1 MKLNKFFMLGLAG
14 LAFAACSNE
23 DEVGND
29 LSQNSKTIT
38 VKIETGGYTTRA
50 SGDEAWTDGT
60 NNNQSPITV
69 NTVTLYLLDKDG
81 AIVDT
86 KILENKSSDTVHGV
100 SGTVTKIAA
109 VANCQPTASGTWA
122 NVVAETFDV
131 ADYQTAENAPVY
143 AEAVDI
149 TYKNTD
155 TQEGYPMY
163 EATLQLATKMSR
175 IELSGNLQCTNL
187 AESAYK
193 TLTLEYVGIN
203 GANTKFTLKGIGS
216 EPHPVTSNLT
226 GFPDLTP
233 DTGTPTAFYDA
244 AATPAPVL
252 NDKNTPVALGTS
264 YGYSVCGMPELLL
277 RFNSEPVDDVK
288 EGYIIYDPAYLKI
301 TGFKT
306 ADGNV
311 VAMESGKIYQIT
323 DLEFTEEDITTLEK
337 DKICI
342 TATVRVA
349 PWDIVA
355 VEPSYGE

>member
-1 MKLNKFFMLGLAG
+1 MKLNKYFMLGLAG

-50 SGDEAWTDGT
+50 SGNEAWTNGA
-60 NNNQSPITV
+60 NNQSQITV

-86 KILENKSSDTVHGV
+86 KTLANKLSDTFHGV

-122 NVVAETFDV
+122 NVVVETFDV

-155 TQEGYPMY
+155 TQDGYPMY
-163 EATLQLATKMSR
+163 EATLQLVTKMSR

-187 AESAYK
+187 TESAYK

-203 GANTKFTLKGIGS
+203 RANTKFTLKGIGS
-216 EPHPVTSNLT
+216 DPHPVTDNLP
-226 GFPDLTP
+226 GFP

-252 NDKNTPVALGTS
+252 DDKNTSVALGTS

-277 RFNSEPVDDVK
+277 RFDSEPIDNVT

-311 VAMESGKIYQIT
+311 VAMEPGKIYQIT

-342 TATVRVA
+342 TATVSVA
-349 PWDIVA
+349 PWYIVA

>member
-50 SGDEAWTDGT
+50 SGNGAWTNGA
-60 NNNQSPITV
+60 NNQSQITV

-86 KILENKSSDTVHGV
+86 KTLEKKFSDTFHGV

-122 NVVAETFDV
+122 NIVAETFDV

-155 TQEGYPMY
+155 TQDGYPMY

-203 GANTKFTLKGIGS
+203 RANTKFALDGTGS
-216 EPHPVTSNLT
+216 DPHSVTDNLP
-226 GFPDLTP
+226 GFP

-244 AATPAPVL
+244 AAAPAPVL
-252 NDKNTPVALGTS
+252 SNKNTSVALGTS

-277 RFNSEPVDDVK
+277 RFDSEPIDNVT

-306 ADGNV
+306 AGGNT
-311 VAMESGKIYQIT
+311 VAMEPGKIYQIT
-323 DLEFTEEDITTLEK
+323 DLEFTEENITTLEK

-342 TATVRVA
+342 TATVSVA

>member
-50 SGDEAWTDGT
+50 SGNGAWTNGA
-60 NNNQSPITV
+60 NNQSQITV

-86 KILENKSSDTVHGV
+86 KTLEKKFSDTFHGV

-122 NVVAETFDV
+122 NIVAETFDV

-155 TQEGYPMY
+155 TQDGYPMY

-203 GANTKFTLKGIGS
+203 RANTKFTLDGTGS
-216 EPHPVTSNLT
+216 DPHSVTDNLP
-226 GFPDLTP
+226 GFP

-244 AATPAPVL
+244 AAAPAPVL
-252 NDKNTPVALGTS
+252 SNKNTSVALGTS

-277 RFNSEPVDDVK
+277 RFDSETIDNVT

-306 ADGNV
+306 AGGNT
-311 VAMESGKIYQIT
+311 VAMEPGKIYQIT
-323 DLEFTEEDITTLEK
+323 DLEFTEENITTLEK

-342 TATVRVA
+342 TATVSVA

>member
-1 MKLNKFFMLGLAG
+1 MKLNKYFMLGLAG

-50 SGDEAWTDGT
+50 SGNEAWTNGA
-60 NNNQSPITV
+60 NNQSQITV

-86 KILENKSSDTVHGV
+86 KTLANKLSDTFHGV

-155 TQEGYPMY
+155 TQDGYPMY
-163 EATLQLATKMSR
+163 AATLQLATKMSR

-203 GANTKFTLKGIGS
+203 RANTKFTLKGMGS
-216 EPHPVTSNLT
+216 DPHSVTGNLP
-226 GFPDLTP
+226 GFP

-252 NDKNTPVALGTS
+252 DDKNTSVALGTS

-277 RFNSEPVDDVK
+277 RFDSEPIDNVT

-306 ADGNV
+306 ADGNT
-311 VAMESGKIYQIT
+311 VAMEPGKIYQIT

-342 TATVRVA
+342 TATVSVA

>member
-1 MKLNKFFMLGLAG
+1 MLGLAG
-14 LAFAACSNE
+14 LTFAACSNE

-50 SGDEAWTDGT
+50 SGNGAWTNGA
-60 NNNQSPITV
+60 NNQSQITV

-86 KILENKSSDTVHGV
+86 KTLEKKFSDTFHGV

-122 NVVAETFDV
+122 NIVAETFDV

-155 TQEGYPMY
+155 TQDGYPMY

-203 GANTKFTLKGIGS
+203 RANTKFTLDGTGS
-216 EPHPVTSNLT
+216 DPHSVTDNLP
-226 GFPDLTP
+226 GFP

-244 AATPAPVL
+244 AAAPAPL
-252 NDKNTPVALGTS
+252 LSNKNTSVALGTS

-277 RFNSEPVDDVK
+277 RFDSEPIDNVT

-306 ADGNV
+306 AGGNT
-311 VAMESGKIYQIT
+311 VAMEPGKIYQIT
-323 DLEFTEEDITTLEK
+323 DLEFTEENITTLEK

-342 TATVRVA
+342 TATVSVA

>member
-50 SGDEAWTDGT
+50 SGNGAWTNGA
-60 NNNQSPITV
+60 NNQSQITV

-86 KILENKSSDTVHGV
+86 KTLEKKFSDTFHGV

-122 NVVAETFDV
+122 NIVAETFDV

-155 TQEGYPMY
+155 TQDGYPMY

-203 GANTKFTLKGIGS
+203 RANTKFTLDGTGS
-216 EPHPVTSNLT
+216 DPHSVTDNLP
-226 GFPDLTP
+226 GFP

-244 AATPAPVL
+244 AAAPAPVL
-252 NDKNTPVALGTS
+252 SNKNTSVALGTS

-277 RFNSEPVDDVK
+277 RFDSEPIDNVT

-306 ADGNV
+306 AGGNT
-311 VAMESGKIYQIT
+311 VAMEPGKIYQIT
-323 DLEFTEEDITTLEK
+323 DLEFTEENITTLEK

-342 TATVRVA
+342 TATVSVA
-349 PWDIVA
+349 LWDIVA

>member
-1 MKLNKFFMLGLAG
+1 MKLNKYFMLGLAG

-50 SGDEAWTDGT
+50 SGNGAWTDGA
-60 NNNQSPITV
+60 NNQSQITM

-86 KILENKSSDTVHGV
+86 KTLENKSSDTFHGV

-122 NVVAETFDV
+122 NIVAETFDV

-155 TQEGYPMY
+155 TQDGYPMY

-193 TLTLEYVGIN
+193 ALTLEYVGIN
-203 GANTKFTLKGIGS
+203 RANTKFTLRGIGS
-216 EPHPVTSNLT
+216 DPHSVTDNLP
-226 GFPDLTP
+226 GFP

-244 AATPAPVL
+244 AATPVPVL
-252 NDKNTPVALGTS
+252 SNKNTSVALGTS

-277 RFNSEPVDDVK
+277 RFDSEPIDDVT

-306 ADGNV
+306 TDGNT
-311 VAMESGKIYQIT
+311 VAMEPGKIYQIT

-342 TATVRVA
+342 TATVSVA

>member
-50 SGDEAWTDGT
+50 SGNEAWTNGA
-60 NNNQSPITV
+60 NNQSQITV

-86 KILENKSSDTVHGV
+86 KTLANKLSDTFHGV

-122 NVVAETFDV
+122 NVVVETFDV

-155 TQEGYPMY
+155 TQDGYPMY
-163 EATLQLATKMSR
+163 EATLQLVTKMSR

-187 AESAYK
+187 TESAYK

-203 GANTKFTLKGIGS
+203 RANTKFTLKGIGS
-216 EPHPVTSNLT
+216 DPHPVTDNLP
-226 GFPDLTP
+226 GFP

-252 NDKNTPVALGTS
+252 DDKNTSVALGTS

-277 RFNSEPVDDVK
+277 RFDSEPIDNVT

-342 TATVRVA
+342 TATVSVA

>member
-1 MKLNKFFMLGLAG
+1 MLGLAG

-86 KILENKSSDTVHGV
+86 KILENKSSDTFHGV

-175 IELSGNLQCTNL
+175 IEL
-187 AESAYK
+187 
-193 TLTLEYVGIN
+193 V
-203 GANTKFTLKGIGS
+203 
-216 EPHPVTSNLT
+216 VTCS
-226 GFPDLTP
+226 
-233 DTGTPTAFYDA
+233 
-244 AATPAPVL
+244 VL
-252 NDKNTPVALGTS
+252 IWQSLHIKH
-264 YGYSVCGMPELLL
+264 L
-277 RFNSEPVDDVK
+277 R
-288 EGYIIYDPAYLKI
+288 
-301 TGFKT
+301 
-306 ADGNV
+306 
-311 VAMESGKIYQIT
+311 
-323 DLEFTEEDITTLEK
+323 
-337 DKICI
+337 
-342 TATVRVA
+342 
-349 PWDIVA
+349 
-355 VEPSYGE
+355 

>member
-1 MKLNKFFMLGLAG
+1 MKLNKYFMLGLAG

-50 SGDEAWTDGT
+50 SGNEAWTNGA
-60 NNNQSPITV
+60 NNQSQITM

-86 KILENKSSDTVHGV
+86 KILENKSSDTFHGV

-203 GANTKFTLKGIGS
+203 GANTKFTLDGTGS
-216 EPHPVTSNLT
+216 DPHSVTDNLP
-226 GFPDLTP
+226 GFP

-244 AATPAPVL
+244 AAAPAPVL
-252 NDKNTPVALGTS
+252 SNKNTSVALGTS

-277 RFNSEPVDDVK
+277 RFDSEPIDNVT

-306 ADGNV
+306 AGGNT
-311 VAMESGKIYQIT
+311 VAMEPGKIYQIT

-342 TATVRVA
+342 TATVSVA

>member
-86 KILENKSSDTVHGV
+86 KILENKSSDTFHGV

-193 TLTLEYVGIN
+193 ALTLEYVGIN
-203 GANTKFTLKGIGS
+203 RANTKFTLRGIGS
-216 EPHPVTSNLT
+216 DPHSVTDNLP
-226 GFPDLTP
+226 GFP

-244 AATPAPVL
+244 AAAPAPVL
-252 NDKNTPVALGTS
+252 SNKNTSVALGTS

-277 RFNSEPVDDVK
+277 RFDSEPIDNVT

>member
-1 MKLNKFFMLGLAG
+1 MKLNKYFMLGLAG

-50 SGDEAWTDGT
+50 SGNEAWTNGA
-60 NNNQSPITV
+60 NNQSQITV

-86 KILENKSSDTVHGV
+86 KTLANKLSDTFHGV

-122 NVVAETFDV
+122 NVVVETFDV

-155 TQEGYPMY
+155 TQDGYPMY
-163 EATLQLATKMSR
+163 EATLQLVTKMSR

-187 AESAYK
+187 TESAYK

-203 GANTKFTLKGIGS
+203 RANTKFTLKGIGS
-216 EPHPVTSNLT
+216 DPHPVTDNLP
-226 GFPDLTP
+226 GFP

-252 NDKNTPVALGTS
+252 DDKNTSVALGTS

-277 RFNSEPVDDVK
+277 RFDSEPIDNVT

-311 VAMESGKIYQIT
+311 VAMEPGKIYQIT
-323 DLEFTEEDITTLEK
+323 DLEFTEENITTLEK

-342 TATVRVA
+342 TATVSVA

>member
-50 SGDEAWTDGT
+50 SGNGAWTNGA
-60 NNNQSPITV
+60 NNQSQITV

-86 KILENKSSDTVHGV
+86 KTLEKKFSDTFHGV

-122 NVVAETFDV
+122 NIVAETFDV

-155 TQEGYPMY
+155 TQDGYPMY

-203 GANTKFTLKGIGS
+203 RANTKFTLDGTGS
-216 EPHPVTSNLT
+216 DPHSVTDNLP
-226 GFPDLTP
+226 GFP

-244 AATPAPVL
+244 AAAPAPVL
-252 NDKNTPVALGTS
+252 SNKNTSVALGTS

-277 RFNSEPVDDVK
+277 RFDSEPIDNVT

-306 ADGNV
+306 AGGNT
-311 VAMESGKIYQIT
+311 VAMEPGKIYQIT
-323 DLEFTEEDITTLEK
+323 DLEFTEENITTLEK

-342 TATVRVA
+342 TATVSVA

-355 VEPSYGE
+355 VEPSYAE

>member
-1 MKLNKFFMLGLAG
+1 MKLNKYFMLGLAG

-50 SGDEAWTDGT
+50 SGNEAWTNGA
-60 NNNQSPITV
+60 NNQSQITV

-86 KILENKSSDTVHGV
+86 KTLANKLSDTFHGV

-122 NVVAETFDV
+122 NVVVETFDV

-155 TQEGYPMY
+155 TQDGYPMY
-163 EATLQLATKMSR
+163 EATLQLVTKMSR

-187 AESAYK
+187 TESAYK

-203 GANTKFTLKGIGS
+203 RANTKFTLKGIGS
-216 EPHPVTSNLT
+216 DPHTVTDNLP
-226 GFPDLTP
+226 GFP

-252 NDKNTPVALGTS
+252 DDKNTSVALGTS

-277 RFNSEPVDDVK
+277 RFDSEPIDNVT

-311 VAMESGKIYQIT
+311 VAMEPGKIYQIT
-323 DLEFTEEDITTLEK
+323 DLEFTEENITTLEK

-342 TATVRVA
+342 TATVSVA

>member
-1 MKLNKFFMLGLAG
+1 MKLNKYFMLGLAG

-50 SGDEAWTDGT
+50 SGNEAWTNGA
-60 NNNQSPITV
+60 NNQSQITV

-86 KILENKSSDTVHGV
+86 KILENKSSDTFHGV

-193 TLTLEYVGIN
+193 ALTLEYVGIN
-203 GANTKFTLKGIGS
+203 RANTKFTLRGIGS
-216 EPHPVTSNLT
+216 DPHSVTDNLP
-226 GFPDLTP
+226 GFP

-306 ADGNV
+306 AGGNT
-311 VAMESGKIYQIT
+311 VAMEPGKIYQIT

>member
-50 SGDEAWTDGT
+50 SGNEAWTNGA
-60 NNNQSPITV
+60 NNQSQITV

-86 KILENKSSDTVHGV
+86 KTLANKLSDTFHGV

-122 NVVAETFDV
+122 NVVVETFDV

-155 TQEGYPMY
+155 TQDGYPMY
-163 EATLQLATKMSR
+163 EATLQLVTKMSR

-187 AESAYK
+187 TESAYK

-203 GANTKFTLKGIGS
+203 RANTKFTLKGIGS
-216 EPHPVTSNLT
+216 DPHPVTDNLP
-226 GFPDLTP
+226 GFP

-252 NDKNTPVALGTS
+252 DDKNTSVALGTS

-277 RFNSEPVDDVK
+277 RFDSEPIDNVT

-311 VAMESGKIYQIT
+311 VAMEPGKIYQIT
-323 DLEFTEEDITTLEK
+323 DLEFTEENITTLEK

-342 TATVRVA
+342 TATVSVA

>member
-1 MKLNKFFMLGLAG
+1 MLGLAG

-50 SGDEAWTDGT
+50 SGNEAWTNGA
-60 NNNQSPITV
+60 NNQSQITV

-86 KILENKSSDTVHGV
+86 KTLANKLSDTFHGV

-122 NVVAETFDV
+122 NVVVETFDV

-155 TQEGYPMY
+155 TQDGYPMY
-163 EATLQLATKMSR
+163 EATLQLVTKMSR

-187 AESAYK
+187 TESAYK

-203 GANTKFTLKGIGS
+203 RANTKFTLKGIGS
-216 EPHPVTSNLT
+216 DPHPVTDNLP
-226 GFPDLTP
+226 GFP

-252 NDKNTPVALGTS
+252 DDKNTSVALGTS

-277 RFNSEPVDDVK
+277 RFDSEPIDNVT

-311 VAMESGKIYQIT
+311 VAMEPGKIYQIT
-323 DLEFTEEDITTLEK
+323 DLEFTEENITTLEK

-342 TATVRVA
+342 TATVSVA

>member
-50 SGDEAWTDGT
+50 SGNGAWTNGA
-60 NNNQSPITV
+60 NNQSQITV

-86 KILENKSSDTVHGV
+86 KTLEKKFSDTFHGV

-122 NVVAETFDV
+122 NIVAETFDV

-155 TQEGYPMY
+155 TQDGYPMY

-203 GANTKFTLKGIGS
+203 RANTKFTLDGTGS
-216 EPHPVTSNLT
+216 DPHSVTDNLS
-226 GFPDLTP
+226 GFP

-244 AATPAPVL
+244 AAAPAPVL
-252 NDKNTPVALGTS
+252 SNKNTSVALGTS

-277 RFNSEPVDDVK
+277 RFDSEPIDNVT

-306 ADGNV
+306 AGGNT
-311 VAMESGKIYQIT
+311 VAMEPGKIYQIT
-323 DLEFTEEDITTLEK
+323 DLEFTEENITTLEK

-342 TATVRVA
+342 TATVSVA

>member
-50 SGDEAWTDGT
+50 SGNGAWTNGA
-60 NNNQSPITV
+60 NNQSQITV
-69 NTVTLYLLDKDG
+69 NTVTLYF
-81 AIVDT
+81 
-86 KILENKSSDTVHGV
+86 HGV

-122 NVVAETFDV
+122 NIVAETFDV

-155 TQEGYPMY
+155 TQDGYPMY

-203 GANTKFTLKGIGS
+203 RANTKFTLDGTGS
-216 EPHPVTSNLT
+216 DPHSVTDNLP
-226 GFPDLTP
+226 GFP
-233 DTGTPTAFYDA
+233 DTGTRSAIYDGA
-244 AATPAPVL
+244 AARAPVL
-252 NDKNTPVALGTS
+252 CNKNTSVALGTS

-277 RFNSEPVDDVK
+277 RFDSEPIDNVT

-306 ADGNV
+306 AGGNT
-311 VAMESGKIYQIT
+311 VAMEPGKIYQIT
-323 DLEFTEEDITTLEK
+323 DLEFTEENITTLEK

-342 TATVRVA
+342 TATVSVA

>member
-1 MKLNKFFMLGLAG
+1 MKLNKYFMLGLAG

-50 SGDEAWTDGT
+50 SGNEAWTNGA
-60 NNNQSPITV
+60 NNQSQITV

-86 KILENKSSDTVHGV
+86 KILENKSSDTFHGV

-203 GANTKFTLKGIGS
+203 GANTKFTLDGTGS
-216 EPHPVTSNLT
+216 DPHSVTDNLP
-226 GFPDLTP
+226 GFP

-244 AATPAPVL
+244 AAAPAPVL
-252 NDKNTPVALGTS
+252 SNKNTSVALGTS

-277 RFNSEPVDDVK
+277 RFDSEPIDNVT

-306 ADGNV
+306 AGGNT
-311 VAMESGKIYQIT
+311 VAMEPGKIYQIT

-342 TATVRVA
+342 TATVSVA

>member
-50 SGDEAWTDGT
+50 SGNGAWTNGA
-60 NNNQSPITV
+60 NNQSQITV

-81 AIVDT
+81 AIVGT
-86 KILENKSSDTVHGV
+86 KTLEKKFSDTFHGV

-122 NVVAETFDV
+122 NIVAETFDV

-155 TQEGYPMY
+155 TQDGYPMY

-187 AESAYK
+187 AEFAYK

-203 GANTKFTLKGIGS
+203 RANTKFILDGTGS
-216 EPHPVTSNLT
+216 DPHSVTDNLP
-226 GFPDLTP
+226 GFP

-244 AATPAPVL
+244 AAAPAPVL
-252 NDKNTPVALGTS
+252 SNKNTSVALGTS

-277 RFNSEPVDDVK
+277 RFDSEPIDNVT

-306 ADGNV
+306 AGGNT
-311 VAMESGKIYQIT
+311 VAMEPGKIYQIT
-323 DLEFTEEDITTLEK
+323 DLEFTEENITTLEK

-342 TATVRVA
+342 TATVSVA

>member
-1 MKLNKFFMLGLAG
+1 MLIG
-14 LAFAACSNE
+14 
-23 DEVGND
+23 
-29 LSQNSKTIT
+29 T
-38 VKIETGGYTTRA
+38 
-50 SGDEAWTDGT
+50 SGF
-60 NNNQSPITV
+60 
-69 NTVTLYLLDKDG
+69 
-81 AIVDT
+81 
-86 KILENKSSDTVHGV
+86 
-100 SGTVTKIAA
+100 SG
-109 VANCQPTASGTWA
+109 
-122 NVVAETFDV
+122 
-131 ADYQTAENAPVY
+131 
-143 AEAVDI
+143 
-149 TYKNTD
+149 
-155 TQEGYPMY
+155 
-163 EATLQLATKMSR
+163 
-175 IELSGNLQCTNL
+175 
-187 AESAYK
+187 
-193 TLTLEYVGIN
+193 
-203 GANTKFTLKGIGS
+203 FT
-216 EPHPVTSNLT
+216 
-226 GFPDLTP
+226 DLTP

>member
-1 MKLNKFFMLGLAG
+1 MKLNKYFMLGLAG

-50 SGDEAWTDGT
+50 SGNEAWTNGA
-60 NNNQSPITV
+60 NNQSQITV

-86 KILENKSSDTVHGV
+86 KILENKSSDTFHGV

-193 TLTLEYVGIN
+193 ALTLEYVGIN
-203 GANTKFTLKGIGS
+203 RANTKFTLRGIGS
-216 EPHPVTSNLT
+216 DPHSVTDNLP
-226 GFPDLTP
+226 GFP

-306 ADGNV
+306 AGGNTV
-311 VAMESGKIYQIT
+311 VMEPGKIYQIT
-323 DLEFTEEDITTLEK
+323 DLEFTEENITTLEK

>member
-1 MKLNKFFMLGLAG
+1 MKLNKYFMLGLAG

-50 SGDEAWTDGT
+50 SGNEAWTNGA
-60 NNNQSPITV
+60 NNQSQITV

-86 KILENKSSDTVHGV
+86 KTLANKLSDTFHGV

-122 NVVAETFDV
+122 NVVVETFDV

-155 TQEGYPMY
+155 TQDGYPMY
-163 EATLQLATKMSR
+163 EATLQLVTKMSR

-187 AESAYK
+187 TESAYK

-203 GANTKFTLKGIGS
+203 RANTKFTLKGMGS
-216 EPHPVTSNLT
+216 DPHPVTDNLP
-226 GFPDLTP
+226 GFP

-252 NDKNTPVALGTS
+252 DDKNTSVALGTS

-277 RFNSEPVDDVK
+277 RFDSEPIDNVT

-311 VAMESGKIYQIT
+311 VAMEPGKIYQIT
-323 DLEFTEEDITTLEK
+323 DLEFTEENITTLEK

-342 TATVRVA
+342 TATVSVA

>member
-1 MKLNKFFMLGLAG
+1 MKLNKYFMLGLAG

-50 SGDEAWTDGT
+50 SGNEAWTNGA
-60 NNNQSPITV
+60 NNQSQITV

-86 KILENKSSDTVHGV
+86 KTLANKLSDTFHGV

-155 TQEGYPMY
+155 TQDGYPMY

-203 GANTKFTLKGIGS
+203 RANTKFTLKGIGS
-216 EPHPVTSNLT
+216 DPHSVTGNLP
-226 GFPDLTP
+226 GFP

-252 NDKNTPVALGTS
+252 DDKNTSVALGTS

-277 RFNSEPVDDVK
+277 RFDSEPIDNVT

-306 ADGNV
+306 ADGNT
-311 VAMESGKIYQIT
+311 VAMEPGKIYQIT

-342 TATVRVA
+342 TATVSVA
-349 PWDIVA
+349 SWDIVA

>member
-1 MKLNKFFMLGLAG
+1 MKLNKYFMLGLAG

-50 SGDEAWTDGT
+50 SGNEAWTNGA
-60 NNNQSPITV
+60 NNQSQITV

-86 KILENKSSDTVHGV
+86 KILENKSSDTFHGV

-193 TLTLEYVGIN
+193 ALTLEYVGIN
-203 GANTKFTLKGIGS
+203 RANTKFTLRGIGS
-216 EPHPVTSNLT
+216 DPHSVTDNLP
-226 GFPDLTP
+226 GFP

-306 ADGNV
+306 AGGNT
-311 VAMESGKIYQIT
+311 VAMEPGKIYQIT
-323 DLEFTEEDITTLEK
+323 DLEFTEENITTLEK

>member
-50 SGDEAWTDGT
+50 SGNGAWTNGA
-60 NNNQSPITV
+60 NNKSQITV

-86 KILENKSSDTVHGV
+86 KTLEKKFSDTFHGV

-122 NVVAETFDV
+122 NIVAETFDV

-155 TQEGYPMY
+155 TQDGYPMY

-203 GANTKFTLKGIGS
+203 RANTKFTLDGTGS
-216 EPHPVTSNLT
+216 DPHSVTDNLP
-226 GFPDLTP
+226 GFP

-244 AATPAPVL
+244 AAAPAPVL
-252 NDKNTPVALGTS
+252 SNKNTSVALGTS

-277 RFNSEPVDDVK
+277 RFDSEPIDNVT

-306 ADGNV
+306 AGGNT
-311 VAMESGKIYQIT
+311 VAMEPGKIYQIT
-323 DLEFTEEDITTLEK
+323 DLEFTEENITTLEK

-342 TATVRVA
+342 TATVSVA

>member
-1 MKLNKFFMLGLAG
+1 MKLNKYFMLGLAG

-50 SGDEAWTDGT
+50 SGNEAWTNGA
-60 NNNQSPITV
+60 NNQSQITV

-86 KILENKSSDTVHGV
+86 KTLANKLSDTFHGV

-122 NVVAETFDV
+122 NVVVETFDV

-155 TQEGYPMY
+155 TQDGYPMY
-163 EATLQLATKMSR
+163 EATLQLVTKMSR

-187 AESAYK
+187 TESAYK

-203 GANTKFTLKGIGS
+203 RANTKFTLKGIGS
-216 EPHPVTSNLT
+216 DPHPVTDNLP
-226 GFPDLTP
+226 GFP

-252 NDKNTPVALGTS
+252 DDKNTSVALGTS

-277 RFNSEPVDDVK
+277 RFDSEPIDNVT

-311 VAMESGKIYQIT
+311 VAIEPGKIYQIT
-323 DLEFTEEDITTLEK
+323 DLEFTEENITTLEK

-342 TATVRVA
+342 TATVSVA

>member
-1 MKLNKFFMLGLAG
+1 MKLNKYFMLGLAG

-50 SGDEAWTDGT
+50 SGNEAWTNGA
-60 NNNQSPITV
+60 NNQSQITV

-86 KILENKSSDTVHGV
+86 KTLANKLSDTFHGV

-122 NVVAETFDV
+122 NVVVETFDV
-131 ADYQTAENAPVY
+131 ADYQTAENTPVY

-155 TQEGYPMY
+155 TQDGYPMY
-163 EATLQLATKMSR
+163 EATLQLVTKMSR

-187 AESAYK
+187 TESAYK

-203 GANTKFTLKGIGS
+203 RANTKFTLKGIGS
-216 EPHPVTSNLT
+216 DPHPVTDNLP
-226 GFPDLTP
+226 GFP

-252 NDKNTPVALGTS
+252 DDKNTSVALGTS

-277 RFNSEPVDDVK
+277 RFDSEPIDNVT

-311 VAMESGKIYQIT
+311 VAMEPGKIYQIT
-323 DLEFTEEDITTLEK
+323 DLEFTEENITTLEK

-342 TATVRVA
+342 TATVSVA

>member
-1 MKLNKFFMLGLAG
+1 MKLNKYFMLGLAG

-50 SGDEAWTDGT
+50 SGNEAWTNGA
-60 NNNQSPITV
+60 NNQSQITV

-86 KILENKSSDTVHGV
+86 KTLANKLSDTFHGV

-122 NVVAETFDV
+122 NVVVETFDV

-155 TQEGYPMY
+155 TQDGYPMY
-163 EATLQLATKMSR
+163 EATLQLVTKMSR

-187 AESAYK
+187 TESAYK

-203 GANTKFTLKGIGS
+203 RANTKFTLKGIGS
-216 EPHPVTSNLT
+216 DPHPVTDNLP
-226 GFPDLTP
+226 GFP

-252 NDKNTPVALGTS
+252 DDKNTSVALGTS

-277 RFNSEPVDDVK
+277 RFDSEPIDNVT

-311 VAMESGKIYQIT
+311 VAMEPGKIYQIT

-342 TATVRVA
+342 TATVSVA

>member
-1 MKLNKFFMLGLAG
+1 MKLNKYFMLGLAG

-50 SGDEAWTDGT
+50 SGNEAWTNGA
-60 NNNQSPITV
+60 NNQSQITV

-86 KILENKSSDTVHGV
+86 KTLANKLSDTFHGV

-155 TQEGYPMY
+155 TQDGYPMY

-187 AESAYK
+187 TESAYK

-203 GANTKFTLKGIGS
+203 RANTKFTLKGIGS
-216 EPHPVTSNLT
+216 DPHSVTGNLP
-226 GFPDLTP
+226 GFP

-252 NDKNTPVALGTS
+252 DDKNTSVALGTS

-277 RFNSEPVDDVK
+277 RFDSEPIDNVT

-311 VAMESGKIYQIT
+311 VAMEPGKIYQIT
-323 DLEFTEEDITTLEK
+323 DLEFTEENITTLEK

-342 TATVRVA
+342 TATVSVA

>member
-50 SGDEAWTDGT
+50 SGNGAWTNGA
-60 NNNQSPITV
+60 NNQSQITV

-86 KILENKSSDTVHGV
+86 KTLEKKFSDTFHGV

-122 NVVAETFDV
+122 NIVAETFDV

-155 TQEGYPMY
+155 TQDGYPMY
-163 EATLQLATKMSR
+163 KATLQLATKMSR

-203 GANTKFTLKGIGS
+203 RANTKFTLDGTGS
-216 EPHPVTSNLT
+216 DPHSVTDNLP
-226 GFPDLTP
+226 GFP

-244 AATPAPVL
+244 AAAPAPVL
-252 NDKNTPVALGTS
+252 SNKNTSVALGTS

-277 RFNSEPVDDVK
+277 RFDSEPIDNVT

-306 ADGNV
+306 AGGNT
-311 VAMESGKIYQIT
+311 VAMEPGKIYQIT
-323 DLEFTEEDITTLEK
+323 DLEFTEENITTLEK

-342 TATVRVA
+342 TATVSVA